1 MAELKH
7 NLDRMTCAP
16 PTGVRTR
23 RGLDHQHATR
33 NVLMTRYLFIAV
45 ALCIATPAMADDV
58 AAPTAE
64 QLARAKTKIAQA
76 MAKIAQPSHVQKTT
90 VTEEPPTP
98 STQPVLRMPPPSRGA
113 ILPPAEYDHEYTGK
127 LDIVKV
133 LDGEQARAMC
143 PDAFRNGG
151 YPIACAQVRPNSCTI
166 IITPEEI
173 IKRHGY
179 TLEAVLRHERAH
191 CNGFRH

>member
-1 MAELKH
+1 
-7 NLDRMTCAP
+7 
-16 PTGVRTR
+16 
-23 RGLDHQHATR
+23 
-33 NVLMTRYLFIAV
+33 MTRCLFMQWLFASQRQQ
-45 ALCIATPAMADDV
+45 MADD
-58 AAPTAE
+58 AATPTAE
-64 QLARAKTKIAQA
+64 QLARVKTKIAQA
-76 MAKIAQPSHVQKTT
+76 MAKIAQPSQVQKTT
-90 VTEEPPTP
+90 VTEEPPPP

-133 LDGEQARAMC
+133 LDGEQVRAMC

-166 IITPEEI
+166 IITPEGI

-179 TLEAVLRHERAH
+179 TLEAVLRLSLRTVTVFATDRATIAAHEL
-191 CNGFRH
+191 